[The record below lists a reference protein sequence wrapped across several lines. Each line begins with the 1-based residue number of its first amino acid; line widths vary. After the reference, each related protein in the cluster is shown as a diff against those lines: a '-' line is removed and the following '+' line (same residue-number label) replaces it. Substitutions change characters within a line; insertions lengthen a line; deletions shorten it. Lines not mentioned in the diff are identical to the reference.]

1 MHSFMHVELLD
12 INYTIELSSKGTSEI
27 KLQMGKYL
35 KLSYDSRQN
44 YK

>member
-12 INYTIELSSKGTSEI
+12 INYTIELSSNETSEI
-27 KLQMGKYL
+27 KLKMGKYL